1 MTLTQLEGYD
11 YRFEPGTDDSGP
23 VLLLLHGTGG
33 NETDLIPMAQ
43 LVAPAA
49 AVVSPRG
56 NVSENGAARFFRRL
70 AEGVF
75 DMEDLRVRTQQ
86 LARFVAAAGE
96 RHGFTPSRVVAI
108 GFSNGANIA
117 ASLMLT
123 EPRALRHGILLRAM
137 VPFEPETMP
146 DLKGSAA
153 LVAAGRADRIVPAA
167 NTERLAALMRK
178 AGASVEL
185 KWQDAPHSLVQEDV
199 NDAREFLRAWTPST
213 RGTGQSFSHG

>member
-1 MTLTQLEGYD
+1 MTLHQLEGYD
-11 YRFEPGTDDSGP
+11 YRFEAGSDDSGP
-23 VLLLLHGTGG
+23 VLVLLHGTGG
-33 NETDLIPMAQ
+33 NENDLIPLAR

-49 AVVSPRG
+49 AIVSLRG

-75 DMEDLRVRTQQ
+75 DMEDLHARTQQ
-86 LARFVAAAGE
+86 LARFLAAAGE
-96 RHGFTPSRVVAI
+96 RHAFMPSRAVAL

-123 EPRALRHGILLRAM
+123 DPTALRHGILLRAM

-146 DLKGSAA
+146 DLTSGSV
-153 LVAAGRADRIVPAA
+153 LLAAGRTDRIIPPE
-167 NTERLAALMRK
+167 NTERLAALLHK
-178 AGASVEL
+178 AGASVVL
-185 KWQDAPHSLVQEDV
+185 KWQNAPHALVQDDV

>member
-1 MTLTQLEGYD
+1 
-11 YRFEPGTDDSGP
+11 
-23 VLLLLHGTGG
+23 
-33 NETDLIPMAQ
+33 MAQ

-75 DMEDLRVRTQQ
+75 DMEDLHARTAQ
-86 LARFVAAAGE
+86 LGRFLTAAGE
-96 RHGFTPSRVVAI
+96 RHAFTASRIVAL

-123 EPRALRHGILLRAM
+123 DPTALRHGILLRAM

-146 DLKGSAA
+146 DLKGSSA
-153 LVAAGRADRIVPAA
+153 LVAAGRTDRIVPAA
-167 NTERLAALMRK
+167 NTERLAALLRK

-185 KWQDAPHSLVQEDV
+185 KWQDAPHLLVQDDV
-199 NDAREFLRAWTPST
+199 SDAREFLRAWTPST
-213 RGTGQSFSHG
+213 RGTGQSFSHE